1 MPKDGSLARTN
12 MSTDLSGHSCDG
24 ILKTCLDLLGEVLI
38 QSFCILSSVTQIS
51 NTHMDGTSA
60 CAASYAGFPK
70 VCLEHMM
77 STQEGGKNTCVIELV
92 VGKGSHCSL
101 PPQQQP
107 HALTFLPHGPQLRPF
122 STRAQ
127 TPMIEKG
134 HGSLLDLND
143 LLLGLIRIFFLDPQV
158 CP

>member
-12 MSTDLSGHSCDG
+12 MSTDLSGR
-24 ILKTCLDLLGEVLI
+24 
-38 QSFCILSSVTQIS
+38 ILSSVTQIS
-51 NTHMDGTSA
+51 NTHMDRTSA

-101 PPQQQP
+101 PP
-107 HALTFLPHGPQLRPF
+107 
-122 STRAQ
+122 
-127 TPMIEKG
+127 
-134 HGSLLDLND
+134 
-143 LLLGLIRIFFLDPQV
+143 
-158 CP
+158 